1 MGPEQICTC
10 QKFLIRAPEQ
20 GLHRAKVSRPRGPCY
35 GFSPRRCHCCPVS
48 GASPCS
54 KRQWP
59 RRMLAWHPFHAEY
72 FIPAEHE
79 HGSAGG
85 DGGIRARGGYRI
97 ILRGGGAPPHG
108 GDRGCRRGG
117 GNRGGSRAPKGGGAP
132 QKDCNERKRS
142 PLPINGRAR
151 HWKC

>member
-1 MGPEQICTC
+1 MGPEQIFTC
-10 QKFLIRAPEQ
+10 QKFLIRATGK
-20 GLHRAKVSRPRGPCY
+20 GLHGAKVSRPRGPCY
-35 GFSPRRCHCCPVS
+35 GFSPRRCRCCPVS

-97 ILRGGGAPPHG
+97 ILRGGAPPP
-108 GDRGCRRGG
+108 RGG
-117 GNRGGSRAPKGGGAP
+117 AGGGEVGGPTKGGARGATAGGPHP
-132 QKDCNERKRS
+132 QSSSRPR
-142 PLPINGRAR
+142 PAHLT
-151 HWKC
+151 